1 MSEILFTNVK
11 LYDGSGK
18 APFVADVAVKDDKI
32 VEVAANGT
40 INRTGATLIDGK
52 DKDLVPGFVDVHTHS
67 ESTYARVPSADSR
80 ISQGV
85 TTDISGNCG
94 SSYYL
99 TGAKKAADGYK
110 DCYGS
115 FTAFADYIDR
125 SGIAVN
131 AVHLCGHNALRIHV
145 MGYENRPPTN
155 EEMRQMKELLADA
168 LANGAGGMSSGLY
181 YLPGRF
187 AKTDEVCELAS
198 LLKGTGKPYAT
209 HIRSEGDTLL
219 ESIEEAI
226 QIAKAGDGNLEI
238 SHLKTGGG
246 KQNWGKIDAVFAII
260 ERARAEGMNVHA
272 DRYPYIFSSTSLRM
286 MVPAPYNDIDTIT
299 LCTHLKES
307 PEYRRELAAA
317 LEAKHK
323 TPFERTL
330 LMNSPFAKHRRYY
343 GKSMVEIAAEMQC
356 TPAEAVV
363 ALLAEGD
370 TPNAAYGS
378 MCEENLEKILAK
390 PYVVCGSDSS
400 LRVFGDNSTHP
411 RAFGTCP
418 RFFRIAT
425 KHCSYESVIRRMTA
439 IPAAK
444 FKLEKRG
451 LIAPGYFAD
460 MVLLDLDRFDCAV
473 DYSNPTNTAQG
484 LDMVFVNGA
493 LSYSTDPNA
502 KLARKGR
509 MLRIR

>member
-1 MSEILFTNVK
+1 MNEILFTNVK
-11 LYDGSGK
+11 LYDGSGN
-18 APFVADVAVKDDKI
+18 APFMADVAVKDDKI
-32 VEVAANGT
+32 AEIAECGKLNK
-40 INRTGATLIDGK
+40 TGATVVDGK
-52 DKDLVPGFVDVHTHS
+52 GKDLVPGFIDVHTHS

-99 TGAKKAADGYK
+99 TGAKNATDGYK

-115 FTAFADYIDR
+115 FAAFADFIDR

-145 MGYENRPPTN
+145 MGFENRPPTK
-155 EEMRQMKELLADA
+155 EEMRQMKELLAEA
-168 LANGAGGMSSGLY
+168 LNNGAGGFSSGLY

-187 AKTDEVCELAS
+187 AQTEEVCELAS

-209 HIRSEGDTLL
+209 HIRSEGDSLL
-219 ESIEEAI
+219 ESIEEAM
-226 QIAKAGDGNLEI
+226 QIAKAGDNSLEI
-238 SHLKTGGG
+238 SHLKTGGQ
-246 KQNWGKIDAVFAII
+246 QNWYKIDAAFALI
-260 ERARAEGMNVHA
+260 EKARAEGMDVLA
-272 DRYPYIFSSTSLRM
+272 DRYPYIYSSTSLRM
-286 MVPAPYNDIDTIT
+286 MVPAPYNDIDTLT

-307 PEYRRELAAA
+307 PEYRKELAAA
-317 LEAKHK
+317 LDKRTNKA
-323 TPFERTL
+323 PFNRVIVV
-330 LMNSPFAKHRRYY
+330 NSPFAKHKQYY
-343 GKSMVEIAAEMQC
+343 GKNLEEIGAEMNC
-356 TPAEAVV
+356 SPAEAVV

-370 TPNAAYGS
+370 TPSAAFGS

-418 RFFRIAT
+418 RFFRIAAQN
-425 KHCSYESVIRRMTA
+425 CSYESVIRRMTA
-439 IPAAK
+439 LPAAK

-451 LIAPGYFAD
+451 RIAPGYYAD
-460 MVLLDLDRFDCAV
+460 LVLLDLDRFDCAV
-473 DYSNPTNTAQG
+473 DFANPTNTAVG
-484 LDMVFVNGA
+484 LEMVYVNGM
-493 LSYSTDPNA
+493 LSYTPDSGVA
-502 KLARKGR
+502 KTRSGR

>member
-1 MSEILFTNVK
+1 VN

-18 APFVADVAVKDDKI
+18 PPFMADVAVKEDRI
-32 VEVAANGT
+32 VEVAECGKL
-40 INRTGATLIDGK
+40 NRTGATVVDGK
-52 DKDLVPGFVDVHTHS
+52 GKDLVPGFIDVHTHS

-99 TGAKKAADGYK
+99 TGAKKASDAYK

-115 FTAFADYIDR
+115 FAAFAELIDK

-145 MGYENRPPTN
+145 MGYENRSPTK
-155 EEMRQMKELLADA
+155 EELRQMKELLADA
-168 LANGAGGMSSGLY
+168 LDKGAGGFSSGLY

-187 AKTDEVCELAS
+187 AQTDEVCELAS

-209 HIRSEGDTLL
+209 HIRSESDRLL
-219 ESIEEAI
+219 ESIEEAMK
-226 QIAKAGDGNLEI
+226 IARAGDNSLEI
-238 SHLKTGGG
+238 SHLKTSGSR
-246 KQNWGKIDAVFAII
+246 NWHKIDAVFSLI
-260 ERARAEGMNVHA
+260 EKARAEGMDVLA
-272 DRYPYIFSSTSLRM
+272 DRYPYVYSSTSLRM
-286 MVPAPYNDIDTIT
+286 IVPAPYSDIDTAT
-299 LCTHLKES
+299 LCGRLKES

-317 LEAKHK
+317 LEARTVFT
-323 TPFERTL
+323 TPFSRVIVV
-330 LMNSPFAKHRRYY
+330 NSPFAAHRQYF
-343 GKSMVEIAAEMQC
+343 GKNLEEIGAAMNCSAAE
-356 TPAEAVV
+356 AAV

-370 TPNAAYGS
+370 SPSAAYGS

-400 LRVFGDNSTHP
+400 IRAFGDNGTHP

-418 RFFRIAT
+418 RFFRIAARNCT
-425 KHCSYESVIRRMTA
+425 YESVIRRMTA
-439 IPAAK
+439 LPAAK
-444 FKLEKRG
+444 FRLEKRG

-460 MVLLDLDRFDCAV
+460 LVLLDLNRFDCDV
-473 DYSNPTNTAQG
+473 DFANPTSTAVG
-484 LDMVFVNGA
+484 VEMVYVNGA
-493 LSYSTDPNA
+493 LSYTPDANG
-502 KLARKGR
+502 KLPGNGR

>member
-1 MSEILFTNVK
+1 MTAAAN
-11 LYDGSGK
+11 
-18 APFVADVAVKDDKI
+18 APFMADVAVKDDKI
-32 VEVAANGT
+32 VEVAESGK
-40 INRTGATLIDGK
+40 INKTGATIVDGK
-52 DKDLVPGFVDVHTHS
+52 GKDLVPGFVDVHTHS

-99 TGAKKAADGYK
+99 TGAKGAADGYK

-115 FTAFADYIDR
+115 FAAFADYIDK

-145 MGYENRPPTN
+145 MKYENRPPTK

-168 LANGAGGMSSGLY
+168 LSNGAGGMSSGLY

-209 HIRSEGDTLL
+209 HIRSEGDFLL
-219 ESIEEAI
+219 ESIDEAI
-226 QIAKAGDGNLEI
+226 QIAKAGDNNLEI
-238 SHLKTGGG
+238 SHLKTAGP
-246 KQNWGKIDAVFAII
+246 KNWSKIDAVFSRI
-260 ERARAEGMNVHA
+260 EKARAEGMNVHA
-272 DRYPYIFSSTSLRM
+272 DRYPYIYSSTSLRM
-286 MVPAPYNDIDTIT
+286 IVPEPYNDIDTKT

-307 PEYRRELAAA
+307 PEYRKELAAA
-317 LEAKHK
+317 LAEKHK
-323 TPFERTL
+323 TPFNRVL
-330 LMNSPFAKHRRYY
+330 IVNSPFASHRQYF
-343 GKSMVEIAAEMQC
+343 GKNLEEIGAAMHC
-356 TPAEAVV
+356 TAAEAVV

-370 TPNAAYGS
+370 TPSAAYSS

-400 LRVFGDNSTHP
+400 LRKFGDNSTHP

-425 KHCSYESVIRRMTA
+425 KNCSYESVIRRMTA

-451 LIAPGYFAD
+451 IIAPGYFAD
-460 MVLLDLDRFDCAV
+460 LVLLDLDRLDCAV
-473 DYSNPTNTAQG
+473 DFGNPTNTAQG
-484 LDMVFVNGA
+484 LEMVYVNGA
-493 LSYSTDPNA
+493 LSYSPDPNA
-502 KLARKGR
+502 KLARNGR
-509 MLRIR
+509 MLRIK

>member
-18 APFVADVAVKDDKI
+18 APFMADVAVKDDKI
-32 VEVAANGT
+32 VDVAECGT
-40 INRTGATLIDGK
+40 INKTGATVVDGK
-52 DKDLVPGFVDVHTHS
+52 GKDLVPGFVDVHTHS

-99 TGAKKAADGYK
+99 TGAKNAADGYK

-115 FTAFADYIDR
+115 FAAFADFIDR

-155 EEMRQMKELLADA
+155 DEMRQMKELLAEA
-168 LANGAGGMSSGLY
+168 LAHGAGGMSSGLY

-238 SHLKTGGG
+238 SHLKTGGQ
-246 KQNWGKIDAVFAII
+246 KNWGKIDSAFAII
-260 ERARAEGMNVHA
+260 EKARAEGMNVHA
-272 DRYPYIFSSTSLRM
+272 DRYPYIYSSTSLRM
-286 MVPAPYNDIDTIT
+286 MVPEPYNDIDTKT

-307 PEYRRELAAA
+307 PEYRKELAAA
-317 LEAKHK
+317 LVVKHK
-323 TPFERTL
+323 TPFERVL
-330 LMNSPFAKHRRYY
+330 VVNSPFAAHRKYF
-343 GKSMVEIAAEMQC
+343 GKNLVEIGEDMHC
-356 TPAEAVV
+356 TAAEAVV

-370 TPNAAYGS
+370 TPSAAYGS

-390 PYVVCGSDSS
+390 PYVACGSDSS

-451 LIAPGYFAD
+451 LIAPGYYAD
-460 MVLLDLDRFDCAV
+460 LVQLDLDRFDCAV
-473 DYSNPTNTAQG
+473 DFGNPTNTAQG
-484 LDMVFVNGA
+484 LERVYVNGA
-493 LSYSTDPNA
+493 LSYSPAPDA
-502 KLARKGR
+502 KLARNGR
-509 MLRIR
+509 MLRIK

>member
-1 MSEILFTNVK
+1 MNELLFTNVK

-18 APFVADVAVKDDKI
+18 APFMADVAVKDDKI
-32 VEVAANGT
+32 VEVADCGKLSK
-40 INRTGATLIDGK
+40 TGATLVDGK
-52 DKDLVPGFVDVHTHS
+52 GKDLVPGFIDVHTHS
-67 ESTYARVPSADSR
+67 ESNYARVPSADSR

-115 FTAFADYIDR
+115 FAAFADYIDK

-145 MGYENRPPTN
+145 MGYENRPPTKD
-155 EEMRQMKELLADA
+155 EMRQMKELLADA
-168 LANGAGGMSSGLY
+168 LDNGAGGFSSGLY

-187 AKTDEVCELAS
+187 AQTDEVCELAT

-209 HIRSEGDTLL
+209 HIRSEGDRLL

-226 QIAKAGDGNLEI
+226 TIAKAGDNSLEI
-238 SHLKTGGG
+238 SHLKTAG
-246 KQNWGKIDAVFAII
+246 KNNWSKIDAVFSLI
-260 ERARAEGMNVHA
+260 EKARAEGMDVLA
-272 DRYPYIFSSTSLRM
+272 DRYPYIYSSTSLRM
-286 MVPAPYNDIDTIT
+286 MVPAPFSDIDTAT

-307 PEYRRELAAA
+307 AEYRQELVAA
-317 LEAKHK
+317 LEKGTR
-323 TPFERTL
+323 TPFNRVIVV
-330 LMNSPFAKHRRYY
+330 NSPFAKHKPFF
-343 GKSMVEIAAEMQC
+343 GKNLEEIGAEMHC
-356 TPAEAVV
+356 TAAEAVV

-370 TPNAAYGS
+370 SPSAAYGS

-390 PYVVCGSDSS
+390 PYVVCGSDSGI
-400 LRVFGDNSTHP
+400 RVFGDNSTHP

-418 RFFRIAT
+418 SFFRIAA
-425 KHCSYESVIRRMTA
+425 KNCSYQSIIRRMTA
-439 IPAAK
+439 LPAAK
-444 FKLEKRG
+444 FKLDRRG
-451 LIAPGYFAD
+451 MIAPGYFAD
-460 MVLLDLDRFDCAV
+460 MVLLDLERFDCKV
-473 DYSNPTNTAQG
+473 DYGNPTHVAEGVEQ
-484 LDMVFVNGA
+484 VYVNGA
-493 LSYSTDPNA
+493 LSYAADQLTT
-502 KLARKGR
+502 LARNGR